1 MSKPTYAKTNINRTL
16 IKAPIE
22 TVWSTLVATD
32 KALPFFFGSICQ
44 TKDGLKPGAQY
55 RMVHPNKKV
64 AMVVG
69 EVIDFEPPRLYSHTF
84 RMTNIDE
91 PPCKVTYELVEKD
104 GGTEFTLTIEG
115 ALEGGKLIKEMA
127 GAQGFIGSNLK
138 SICETGKPAFTGRMV
153 GVLSPIFGMLAKKT
167 QRIENWP
174 LQ

>member
-1 MSKPTYAKTNINRTL
+1 MTDLTYAKANINRTF

-44 TKDGLKPGAQY
+44 TENGLQVGQRY

-69 EVIDFEPPRLYSHTF
+69 EVLAFDPPHLHAHTF
-84 RMTNIDE
+84 QMTNIDE
-91 PPCKVTYELVEKD
+91 PPCKVTYALVEKD
-104 GGTEFTLTIEG
+104 GGTEFSLTIEN
-115 ALEGGKLIKEMA
+115 AIEGGKLVKEMV

-138 SICETGKPAFTGRMV
+138 SLCETGKPAFTGRMV
-153 GVLSPIFGMLAKKT
+153 TLLSPIFGHLAKKG
-167 QRIENWP
+167 QAIENWP
-174 LQ
+174 LD